1 MKYKIHPVAV
11 GVRILPKCAMT
22 YYFDCDKTMYLPV
35 FMWYIEGGDKK
46 IIVDTGTM
54 DPFKTNEVRR
64 ELGETFTFEE
74 ALEKFDL
81 APEDIDIIIH
91 THLHNDH
98 CENDF
103 YCENAKIYVQKREYD
118 FMLNPH
124 PIDFRYDK
132 ELLEDA
138 IEENRVV
145 QLEGDSQIIDGI
157 GVLFTPGHTPG
168 GQSVVVSTEEGKAII
183 TGFCCIMENFFPPP
197 KAARFM
203 EVIPPG
209 INTDIIAGY
218 DSVLRVKKEAD
229 IILPL
234 HEPSLIEKETI
245 G

>member
-1 MKYKIHPVAV
+1 MVYKIHPVAV

-22 YYFDCDKTMYLPV
+22 YYFDCDRTMYLPV
-35 FMWYIEGGDKK
+35 FMWYIEGGSKK

-64 ELGETFTFEE
+64 ELGETYTFEE

-81 APEDIDIIIH
+81 TPEDVDIIIH

-103 YCENAKIYVQKREYD
+103 YCENATIYVQKKEYE

-132 ELLEDA
+132 DLLEDA
-138 IEENRVV
+138 IEENRIV
-145 QLEGDSQIIDGI
+145 LLDGDAEILDGI
-157 GVLFTPGHTPG
+157 SVLFTPGHTPG
-168 GQSVVVSTEEGKAII
+168 GQSVVVDTARGKAII
-183 TGFCCIMENFFPPP
+183 TGFCCIMENFNPSP

-203 EVIPPG
+203 PVIPPG
-209 INTDIIAGY
+209 IHTDIMASY
-218 DSVLRVKKEAD
+218 DSVLRVKEEAD

-234 HEPSLIEKETI
+234 HEPSIIEKETI

>member
-22 YYFDCDKTMYLPV
+22 YYFDCDKTVYLPV
-35 FMWYIEGGDKK
+35 FMWYLEGGEKK

-64 ELGETFTFEE
+64 NLGETYTFEE
-74 ALEKFDL
+74 ALDKFDL
-81 APEDIDIIIH
+81 SPEDIDVIIH

-103 YCENAKIYVQKREYD
+103 YCENATIYVQRKEYE
-118 FMLNPH
+118 FMLTPH
-124 PIDFRYDK
+124 PIDFRYDR

-138 IEENRVV
+138 IEDGRIVL
-145 QLEGDSQIIDGI
+145 LEGDQRIIDGI
-157 GVLFTPGHTPG
+157 GVIFTPGHTPG
-168 GQSVVVSTEEGKAII
+168 GQSVVVDTEEGRAII
-183 TGFCCIMENFFPPP
+183 AGFCCILENFFPSP

-203 EVIPPG
+203 SVIPPG

-218 DSVLRVKKEAD
+218 DSVLRVKREAD

-234 HEPSLIEKETI
+234 HEPSLIEKESI